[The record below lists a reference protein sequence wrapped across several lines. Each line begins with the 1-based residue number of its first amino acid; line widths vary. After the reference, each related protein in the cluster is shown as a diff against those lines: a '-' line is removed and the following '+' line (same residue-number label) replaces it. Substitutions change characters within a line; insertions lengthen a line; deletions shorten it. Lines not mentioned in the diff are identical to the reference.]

1 MNKSLLRYQQD
12 HIAKKKN
19 FFFSNNIISMKSQKS
34 NIWQSSKLINKCL
47 TKKINSHPSEKLK
60 ARVLDIS
67 LKNKLFQKEFKHILD
82 NSGASVPKS

>member
-1 MNKSLLRYQQD
+1 MAIIQIDKKVSN
-12 HIAKKKN
+12 KKK
-19 FFFSNNIISMKSQKS
+19 ID
-34 NIWQSSKLINKCL
+34 
-47 TKKINSHPSEKLK
+47 SHPSEKLK